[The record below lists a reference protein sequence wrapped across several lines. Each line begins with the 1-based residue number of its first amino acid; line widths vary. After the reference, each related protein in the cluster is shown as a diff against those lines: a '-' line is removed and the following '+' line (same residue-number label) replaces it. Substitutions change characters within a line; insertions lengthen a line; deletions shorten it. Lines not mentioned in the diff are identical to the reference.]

1 MKFNKIVIT
10 IFFVFVS
17 TIAQALEVD
26 EKLTLRVLN
35 VSKSRKTLLI
45 NRGLEDG
52 LVEGDHAKFFLTTG
66 VVARG
71 VVVKASPTRSI
82 WSIYR
87 AVDKEAI
94 FKDKVMNL
102 KITKGMKLTED
113 ATKDVVAAKEGEIDV
128 PPAIALAPGAN
139 DLDSLKEDDKKELAA
154 LGGGGNTDESMRAG
168 TAVSTGISRRTIEV
182 FGLLNFNNMS
192 SSSDLGDGI
201 TTTGTNANIDFS
213 FGIEKYFDSTSRA
226 LRNFSM
232 SAFFHKATQETV
244 GISGTQISLDAF
256 GYGVGANYH
265 FMADALSYGR
275 GIGFAN
281 FTIGVGTSQDSISY
295 QTNTVSS
302 DPQSLDGNTSFFSVG
317 FGFKFFL
324 KDGLGA
330 RALVDWYQ
338 RGEKYALDDGT
349 EYTKTVSG
357 PRVQVGLGYRW

>member
-1 MKFNKIVIT
+1 MSFKGLFI
-10 IFFVFVS
+10 
-17 TIAQALEVD
+17 IAFLTLLSVANALEVD
-26 EKLTLRVLN
+26 EKLTMRLIK
-35 VSKSRKTLLI
+35 VSKTKKTILI

-87 AVDKEAI
+87 VVDDEAL

-139 DLDSLKEDDKKELAA
+139 DLDSLKEDDKKDLAA
-154 LGGGGNTDESMRAG
+154 LGGGGNTDESMRASS
-168 TAVSTGISRRTIEV
+168 AVTTGISRRTIEV

-192 SSSDLGDGI
+192 SSSDLGNGS
-201 TTTGTNANIDFS
+201 TTTGTVANVDFS
-213 FGIEKYFDSTSRA
+213 FGIEKYFDVSSKA
-226 LRNFSM
+226 LRNFSL
-232 SAFFHKATQETV
+232 SAFFHKSTQETV
-244 GISGTQISLDAF
+244 GLSGTQISLDAF

-275 GIGFAN
+275 AISFAN
-281 FTIGVGTSQDSISY
+281 FTLGIGTSQDSITF

-302 DPQSLDGNTSFFSVG
+302 EPDNLEGNTSFFSVG

-324 KDGLGA
+324 RDGLGA

-338 RGEKYALDDGT
+338 RGEKYTIEDGT

>member
-1 MKFNKIVIT
+1 MKKGLILIV
-10 IFFVFVS
+10 FLVYAMNS
-17 TIAQALEVD
+17 MALEVD
-26 EKLTLRVLN
+26 EKLTLRLIK
-35 VSKSRKTLLI
+35 VSKTKKTVLI

-82 WSIYR
+82 WSVYR
-87 AVDKEAI
+87 VIDREAV

-102 KITKGMKLTED
+102 KITKGMKLSED
-113 ATKDVVAAKEGEIDV
+113 QTKDIVAEKQGDIDV

-139 DLDSLKEDDKKELAA
+139 DLDQLKDEDKRELEA
-154 LGGGGNTDESMRAG
+154 LGGGGSTDNSMRSSD
-168 TAVSTGISRRTIEV
+168 VSIGISRKTVEV

-201 TTTGTNANIDFS
+201 TTTGTNASLDFS
-213 FGIEKYFDSTSRA
+213 FGIEKYFDSQSKA

-232 SAFFHKATQETV
+232 SAFFHKSTHEAV
-244 GISGTQISLDAF
+244 GISGTQVSLDAF

-265 FMADALSYGR
+265 FIADALSYGR

-281 FTIGVGTSQDSISY
+281 FTIGVGSTQDSISF

-302 DPQSLDGNTSFFSVG
+302 DPQSLDGNSTFFSVG
-317 FGFKFFL
+317 MGFKFFL

-330 RALVDWYQ
+330 RALLDWYQ

-357 PRVQVGLGYRW
+357 PRVQVGIGYRW

>member
-1 MKFNKIVIT
+1 MFT
-10 IFFVFVS
+10 FASVS
-17 TIAQALEVD
+17 HALEID
-26 EKLTLRVLN
+26 EKLTLRLLK
-35 VSKSRKTLLI
+35 VSKTKKTMLI

-82 WSIYR
+82 WSVYR
-87 AVDKEAI
+87 VVDKESI

-113 ATKDVVAAKEGEIDV
+113 ATKDVVAAKQGEIDV

-139 DLDSLKEDDKKELAA
+139 DLDTLKEEDKQDLAA
-154 LGGGGNTDESMRAG
+154 LGGGGNSDDAMRG
-168 TAVSTGISRRTIEV
+168 SSAVSTGISRRTIEV

-192 SSSDLGDGI
+192 SSSDLGDGV
-201 TTTGTNANIDFS
+201 TTTGTNANVDFS
-213 FGIEKYFDSTSRA
+213 FGIEKYFDVQSKA
-226 LRNFSM
+226 LRNFSL
-232 SAFFHKATQETV
+232 SAFMHKSTQETV
-244 GISGTQISLDAF
+244 GISGTQVSLDAF

-265 FMADALSYGR
+265 FMADALSFGR

-281 FTIGVGTSQDSISY
+281 FTIGVGTSQDSISF

-302 DPQSLDGNTSFFSVG
+302 DPQSLDGNTTFFSVG

-330 RALVDWYQ
+330 RALIDWYQ
-338 RGEKYALDDGT
+338 RGESYSLDDGT

>member
-1 MKFNKIVIT
+1 MKTFKIFLMT
-10 IFFVFVS
+10 FMALAS
-17 TIAQALEVD
+17 TTVMGLEID
-26 EKLTLRVLN
+26 EKLTLRLLK
-35 VSKSRKTLLI
+35 VSKTKKTILI

-87 AVDKEAI
+87 VVDKESV

-102 KITKGMKLTED
+102 KITKGMKLTPD
-113 ATKDVVAAKEGEIDV
+113 ATKDVVAAKQGEIDV

-139 DLDSLKEDDKKELAA
+139 DLDTLKEEDQQDLAA
-154 LGGGGNTDESMRAG
+154 LGGGNSDDAMRG
-168 TAVSTGISRRTIEV
+168 SSAVSTGISRRTIEV

-201 TTTGTNANIDFS
+201 TTTGTNANVDFS
-213 FGIEKYFDSTSRA
+213 FGIEKYFDVTSKA
-226 LRNFSM
+226 LRNFSL
-232 SAFFHKATQETV
+232 SAFMHKSTQETV

-265 FMADALSYGR
+265 FMADALSFGR

-281 FTIGVGTSQDSISY
+281 FTIGVGTSQDSISF

-302 DPQSLDGNTSFFSVG
+302 DPQSLDGNTTFFSVG

-338 RGEKYALDDGT
+338 RGESYVLDDGT